1 MRSDVKQRR
10 STPGRRIRDE
20 TRPASRSIQRMQR
33 EYQQNYLAD
42 PYAGTPV
49 AEVRDFT
56 QHYGTEPSHFAE
68 SSDFSPALR
77 TEPARFEAPLISL
90 PPKERR
96 KKTQR
101 RMRSEI
107 SQQDSALQTDH
118 REVLHSES
126 RDVLHPEGHEVLSHD
141 EDSSQESKLTLEPE
155 QRHSKLRFEDEPSTA
170 EDSPKP
176 EGKNAQKKRQRK
188 QSEEF
193 VRESA
198 GQSAKEGT
206 GGQNLH
212 VLATDAGR
220 SPASRSRLRFT
231 AEELTA
237 PISAGAD
244 AAVSTAGRTLQHK
257 LAEGQD
263 ENAAVEAAGRSIEAG
278 QAAAHSLHGLKLSGK
293 GSEVTSQHSS
303 WLRFSRSAPA
313 SKAEG
318 KAAQKAFFKRK
329 FQKQRIRDEYKAALS
344 GVEKVAGTV
353 KGFASRVLEVF
364 TEKKRSIGILVGV
377 LIIALMLSSLLGAC
391 GSMLTTAVDAFLQ
404 TTWLSEDVDINEADL
419 YYTKL
424 EAELQKKVH
433 LIAATHPGYDEYRY
447 DLDEV
452 GHDPVGL
459 ISYLSAEAE
468 NGIFVY
474 DSALKDKLEEVFEQQ
489 YTLDIQTKLEST
501 TTTRTVRVGE
511 SIGRVVTS
519 AYCNCSICCG
529 RWAGGPTASGVY
541 PTSNHT
547 LAVDMYDPIVPMG
560 TKIIMNGR
568 LYKVEDTGYLNRY
581 GVNFDIYMDSHS
593 VAQNWGHKSF
603 EAYLYDA
610 NGASEVTVR
619 DTTTKRICVVKLR
632 KKSFDT
638 IAHRNLDPI
647 REEQYKLYCES
658 CGNRQFLAAPSAT
671 DWKEHVGGLYGYRWS
686 SSDDISRHDGLDLS
700 LRSGSAVLS
709 VLEGTVKTVGHNS
722 TLGNYVVLQKEKY
735 LVTYGHLRSVS
746 VRQGQSVAVGD
757 TIGRVGSTGNVSEP
771 TLHVNFV
778 YDGREYNPYFYL
790 QNRQISG

>member
-1 MRSDVKQRR
+1 M
-10 STPGRRIRDE
+10 
-20 TRPASRSIQRMQR
+20 
-33 EYQQNYLAD
+33 
-42 PYAGTPV
+42 
-49 AEVRDFT
+49 
-56 QHYGTEPSHFAE
+56 
-68 SSDFSPALR
+68 
-77 TEPARFEAPLISL
+77 
-90 PPKERR
+90 
-96 KKTQR
+96 
-101 RMRSEI
+101 
-107 SQQDSALQTDH
+107 
-118 REVLHSES
+118 
-126 RDVLHPEGHEVLSHD
+126 
-141 EDSSQESKLTLEPE
+141 
-155 QRHSKLRFEDEPSTA
+155 
-170 EDSPKP
+170 
-176 EGKNAQKKRQRK
+176 
-188 QSEEF
+188 
-193 VRESA
+193 
-198 GQSAKEGT
+198 
-206 GGQNLH
+206 
-212 VLATDAGR
+212 
-220 SPASRSRLRFT
+220 
-231 AEELTA
+231 
-237 PISAGAD
+237 
-244 AAVSTAGRTLQHK
+244 
-257 LAEGQD
+257 
-263 ENAAVEAAGRSIEAG
+263 
-278 QAAAHSLHGLKLSGK
+278 
-293 GSEVTSQHSS
+293 
-303 WLRFSRSAPA
+303 
-313 SKAEG
+313 
-318 KAAQKAFFKRK
+318 
-329 FQKQRIRDEYKAALS
+329 
-344 GVEKVAGTV
+344 
-353 KGFASRVLEVF
+353 
-364 TEKKRSIGILVGV
+364 
-377 LIIALMLSSLLGAC
+377 LIIALMLSSLLGSC

-433 LIAATHPGYDEYRY
+433 RIAAIHPGYDEYRY

-489 YTLDIQTKLEST
+489 YTLDIQTRLEST

-529 RWAGGPTASGVY
+529 RWSGGPTASGVY

-619 DTTTKRICVVKLR
+619 ETTTKRICVVKLR
-632 KKSFDT
+632 KKSFDA

-647 REEQYKLYCES
+647 REEQYNLYCES
-658 CGNRQFLAAPSAT
+658 CGNRQFLAAPSDT

-790 QNRQISG
+790 QNRQISE